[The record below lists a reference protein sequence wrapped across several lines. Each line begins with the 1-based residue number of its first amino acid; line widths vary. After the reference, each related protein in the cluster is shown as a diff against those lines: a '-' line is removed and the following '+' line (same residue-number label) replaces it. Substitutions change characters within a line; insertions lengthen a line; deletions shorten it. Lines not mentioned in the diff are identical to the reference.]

1 MQQEET
7 LLHAAGGKDVAEFL
21 TSKVDV
27 VLNALNLVCA
37 CASTFL
43 YSIVS
48 FGVIRMGILR

>member
-27 VLNALNLVCA
+27 MLNALDLVCA
-37 CASTFL
+37 CASTFT
-43 YSIVS
+43 V
-48 FGVIRMGILR
+48 